1 MKNKPFRLFPSTIA
15 TSSILLAPALHRSC
29 HANDGDGPP
38 PPQDWLRA
46 GLPVKLSARPL
57 FLRLLIS
64 CLGFLSLNA
73 RAANFSV
80 PFPAPLPAHP
90 RLIASTEDFTAL
102 REQVKTDPVSAR
114 FFAELSQR
122 AGNGLMVSAPQAFP

>member
-1 MKNKPFRLFPSTIA
+1 M
-15 TSSILLAPALHRSC
+15 
-29 HANDGDGPP
+29 
-38 PPQDWLRA
+38 
-46 GLPVKLSARPL
+46 PL

-80 PFPAPLPAHP
+80 PFPAPLPAHH
-90 RLIASTEDFTAL
+90 RLLASAEDFTAL

-114 FFAELSQR
+114 FFAELSQQADAMLAQPPVTYKKEGIR
-122 AGNGLMVSAPQAFP
+122 LLAVCNEALKRISTLAMMVRLTGDARYSEQWPQT